1 MALFED
7 ITKGPISTVLIGIG
21 VAMVAPA
28 VIPAVASGL
37 RPLAK
42 ALVRGGLTLYDAARE
57 GVAEAG
63 EQLSDLVAETRAE
76 MANGAKA
83 ETNGAEEE
91 YVAATGRTRRRRARS

>member
-37 RPLAK
+37 RP
-42 ALVRGGLTLYDAARE
+42 RRW
-57 GVAEAG
+57 
-63 EQLSDLVAETRAE
+63 S
-76 MANGAKA
+76 GAD
-83 ETNGAEEE
+83 
-91 YVAATGRTRRRRARS
+91 